1 MEKGSRVFMGS
12 CRIGHSISLARA
24 YPWNKRMAF
33 AMEARTRGST
43 YDAFFRFMDTTY
55 EALDIAREALLYEK
69 SAEAARDKRS
79 AEVASENS
87 SRLDGAIELS
97 RGRWRVH
104 GRGRAGR
111 ADFSRVSVFCG
122 AHSAWRRCFIEE
134 EKGRAC
140 LPNVNFAA
148 SRSPPNS

>member
-1 MEKGSRVFMGS
+1 
-12 CRIGHSISLARA
+12 
-24 YPWNKRMAF
+24 MAF

-87 SRLDGAIELS
+87 SRLDDAIELS
-97 RGRWRVH
+97 RGEGGEFTV
-104 GRGRAGR
+104 AGEQGGLT
-111 ADFSRVSVFCG
+111 SV
-122 AHSAWRRCFIEE
+122 E
-134 EKGRAC
+134 
-140 LPNVNFAA
+140 
-148 SRSPPNS
+148 